1 MAPEFARAWAGV
13 SVTLLDAR
21 RVAATL
27 LGVTAGLRSLA
38 LGHLARLIAGR
49 LTFLPPLPRLTLP
62 LALAGLLPLA
72 LLSRL
77 IALLLAA
84 FCLRLP
90 AFGGALHLI
99 EFTA

>member
-38 LGHLARLIAGR
+38 LGHLARLIAGC
-49 LTFLPPLPRLTLP
+49 LTFLTLSRLTLP
-62 LALAGLLPLA
+62 LALPGLLSLA

-77 IALLLAA
+77 IALLLATLG
-84 FCLRLP
+84 LRLP
-90 AFGGALHLI
+90 AFGGALHLLKY
-99 EFTA
+99 TA